1 MTLNFFLKFTIWIY
15 LQLIWI
21 AWNEMHWKMNILT
34 LILVTSAGRYIS
46 RRKRQFIIQFI
57 LTTIFLNKFPLK
69 IAWNVSNCWI
79 NFQENLDNMLSKL
92 NKATELFHKLQ
103 AILPSPPTP
112 SSSPYLVTLQRAF
125 TRSHLHYGHIIHDQS
140 CNDCYKKWSPYNT
153 TFALAVIDAIR
164 KT

>member
-34 LILVTSAGRYIS
+34 LILVTSAWRYIS

-79 NFQENLDNMLSKL
+79 NFQENLDNMLNKL

-103 AILPSPPTP
+103 AILPSPPPHPLFFTLFSHSTKSIYKA
-112 SSSPYLVTLQRAF
+112 SSSLRAYY
-125 TRSHLHYGHIIHDQS
+125 S
-140 CNDCYKKWSPYNT
+140 WSK
-153 TFALAVIDAIR
+153 L
-164 KT
+164 

>member
-34 LILVTSAGRYIS
+34 LILVTSAERYIS
-46 RRKRQFIIQFI
+46 WRKRQFIIQFI

-103 AILPSPPTP
+103 AILPGAPPP
-112 SSSPYLVTLQRAF
+112 LYKEHLQGLIF
-125 TRSHLHYGHIIHDQS
+125 ITGILFMIKVVMIVIKNGVHTTQHLH
-140 CNDCYKKWSPYNT
+140 
-153 TFALAVIDAIR
+153 
-164 KT
+164 